1 MVGEE
6 ALAGRRSH
14 ASGSGVACLLFLPIV
29 AACQAGF
36 PEATVRR
43 NNVRVT
49 EQRHGQLCVQALQLF
64 HLRKQ
69 LRRGKLAR
77 IAVSPTS
84 GAAVS
89 LMAGRGPNCLAL
101 LHAARIAK

>member
-49 EQRHGQLCVQALQLF
+49 EQRHGSFACKPCSSSTCESSCAEASWLGSRSAQ
-64 HLRKQ
+64 
-69 LRRGKLAR
+69 
-77 IAVSPTS
+77 P
-84 GAAVS
+84 
-89 LMAGRGPNCLAL
+89 RGPPFP
-101 LHAARIAK
+101 